1 MSANGK
7 GAYNRPCS
15 GFMHREGKPEG
26 FFCLDRRTVDSKH
39 DIITD
44 IFATPGNTNDVKP
57 YLGRLGVQIDKL
69 GFDVKYVGLDAG
81 YSILN
86 ICKYL
91 YDMGIQAAMGHHRF
105 CNAECGRRITS
116 GILRAVVHREAL
128 PAARIR
134 YSQHCKRGD
143 GNKMFCAYA
152 FCCPTE
158 YRSRCGK
165 QRLLRRYGSQRECFR
180 CDYGFF
186 RQNLRTML

>member
-1 MSANGK
+1 M
-7 GAYNRPCS
+7 
-15 GFMHREGKPEG
+15 
-26 FFCLDRRTVDSKH
+26 
-39 DIITD
+39 
-44 IFATPGNTNDVKP
+44 KP
-57 YLGRLGVQIDKL
+57 YLGRLGVQIDKF
-69 GFDVKYVGLDAG
+69 GFDVKYIGLDAG

-91 YDMGIQAAMGHHRF
+91 YDMGIQAAMGQRRF

-143 GNKMFCAYA
+143 GNKMFCVYA

-186 RQNLRTML
+186 RQNLQTML

>member
-57 YLGRLGVQIDKL
+57 YLGRLRVQIDKFVL
-69 GFDVKYVGLDAG
+69 DVKYVGLDAG

-91 YDMGIQAAMGHHRF
+91 YDMGIQAAMGHRRG
-105 CNAECGRRITS
+105 CQQKGKYGKRVKILTREESKRRNA
-116 GILRAVVHREAL
+116 AL
-128 PAARIR
+128 PIPKNYMASVIAVCGGFPRLPRSASSLPPCRI
-134 YSQHCKRGD
+134 
-143 GNKMFCAYA
+143 
-152 FCCPTE
+152 
-158 YRSRCGK
+158 
-165 QRLLRRYGSQRECFR
+165 
-180 CDYGFF
+180 
-186 RQNLRTML
+186 